1 MRKRVKKEEKQK
13 EGERRV
19 RNALPFSLSTPPS
32 HVKKARYKG
41 YINRVGRVGRPMS
54 VPGIYKREG
63 NVLYLTVR
71 VLIAD
76 FGLT

>member
-1 MRKRVKKEEKQK
+1 MKKEEKQK

-54 VPGIYKREG
+54 VP
-63 NVLYLTVR
+63 
-71 VLIAD
+71 AD
-76 FGLT
+76 IKEKGMFYISL

>member
-1 MRKRVKKEEKQK
+1 MKKEEKQK

-19 RNALPFSLSTPPS
+19 RNALPFSLPTPPS

-54 VPGIYKREG
+54 VPGI
-63 NVLYLTVR
+63 
-71 VLIAD
+71 
-76 FGLT
+76 